1 MKPVKDLKL
10 GSIYQTKNGRWRAAI
25 TVGWDGKGRQVRRT
39 VSAKTEAECIRRRN
53 DLYLQLKKGESNP
66 QKITV
71 ETFIKKWLDS
81 TAFERYAPQTL
92 RGVKGQSRTHIIPAL
107 GKYALK
113 DVGADEVRELISA
126 VRSAGCGDLHTQQVY
141 STFSVIMTDAVRRGL
156 IDRNPCAMVD
166 RPRAV
171 RNTRTALT
179 ADQARHLIIH
189 SAKVGDP
196 LASLWVSYLLLGA
209 RNGELLGLTR
219 SRVSLVPG
227 MAQID
232 LSWAATSLPWR
243 HGQKC
248 KCTAGA
254 EARWCNDRE
263 AAVPPAFEWYEIR
276 GALAWTRPKTE
287 KSRRIVPVPAPLDE
301 VLRRHIAETPQNEWD
316 LMWLSS
322 SGLPLRHKRVLIR
335 WKAALKDAGLPI
347 VDLHTARHTTATLL
361 RECGVGPEVIA
372 SILGHSNID
381 TTFGYVH
388 VNAAQTQRAMDAY
401 SSFLSLPG
409 GYGEASDKG

>member
-25 TVGWDGKGRQVRRT
+25 TVGWDGQGRQVRRT

-53 DLYLQLKKGESNP
+53 ELYLQLKKGESSP

-71 ETFIKKWLDS
+71 ETFTKKWLDS
-81 TAFERYAPQTL
+81 TAFEMYAPQTL
-92 RGVKGQSRTHIIPAL
+92 RGVKGQCRKYIIPTL

-126 VRSAGCGDLHTQQVY
+126 VRNAGCGDRYTQQNY
-141 STFSVIMTDAVRRGL
+141 STFSVIMRDAVRRGL
-156 IDRNPCAMVD
+156 IERNPCSMVD

-189 SAKVGDP
+189 SAKAGDT
-196 LASLWVSYLLLGA
+196 LASMWASYLLLGA

-232 LSWAATSLPWR
+232 LSWAATRLPWR
-243 HGQKC
+243 HGRKC
-248 KCTAGA
+248 KCAAGA
-254 EARWCNDRE
+254 EARRCNDRE

-287 KSRRIVPVPAPLDE
+287 KSRRIIPVPAPLDE

-335 WKAALKDAGLPI
+335 WRAALKDAGLPI
-347 VDLHTARHTTATLL
+347 VDLHTARHTAATLL

-372 SILGHSNID
+372 SILGHSKID

-388 VNAAQTQRAMDAY
+388 VNATQAQRAMDAY
-401 SSFLSLPG
+401 SSLLSLPG
-409 GYGEASDKG
+409 GYGEAPDKG